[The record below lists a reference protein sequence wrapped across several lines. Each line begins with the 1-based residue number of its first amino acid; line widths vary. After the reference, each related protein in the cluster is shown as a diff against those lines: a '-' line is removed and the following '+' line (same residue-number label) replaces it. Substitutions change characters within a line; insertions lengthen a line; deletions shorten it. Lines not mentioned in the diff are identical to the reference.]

1 MNTLRLL
8 GSGFLC
14 FLLMISLSV
23 FGMAFLINNT
33 ILNPDFVVAQTD
45 KLDMTA
51 LSHDYADEL
60 ISEEL
65 PQEAEFLKEAI
76 YDVVADQEPWF
87 KEQFGIAV
95 YTSYDYFL
103 GKSDRFEINIPLD
116 DLKANVRD
124 SLWQT
129 LQDFLVHNASSIPQ
143 DLLIPYIDEH
153 YQEIVDVIPP
163 QYLPQEMVS
172 LKGDQLRTYIHQHY
186 NEFNNAL
193 QTAFI
198 LPEVSGLILNQIQPY
213 FDRYYNDFV
222 DEFPGTQSITED
234 DIPSDVMENLRTAK
248 SGIGYFHTGYYVLIA
263 FMVLLVAG
271 IILLNRNVKDS
282 SRTLGKIFLI
292 NGVVVFAGVLFAR
305 YFDFLKYIPDLPSSL
320 DNWLS
325 SLIKDAL
332 LPLQWFSLGI
342 LILGTVLIVV
352 SIFYRP
358 RKVQEPAET
367 EQE

>member
-1 MNTLRLL
+1 MNALRRL

-14 FLLMISLSV
+14 FLLLMALSV

-33 ILNPDFVVAQTD
+33 ILDPDFVVAQTD

-60 ISEEL
+60 LSEEL
-65 PQEAEFLKEAI
+65 PQEAEFLKQTI
-76 YDVVADQEPWF
+76 YNVVADQEPWL
-87 KEQFGIAV
+87 KEQFSIAV
-95 YTSYDYFL
+95 DASYDYFL

-129 LQDFLVHNASSIPQ
+129 LQDFLAHNASSIPQ
-143 DLLIPYIDEH
+143 DLLMPYIDEH

-163 QYLPQEMVS
+163 QYLPQEMAN
-172 LKGDQLRTYIHQHY
+172 LKGDQIRTYIHQHY
-186 NEFNNAL
+186 DEFITAL

-198 LPEVSGLILNQIQPY
+198 LPAVSDLILNQIQPY
-213 FDRYYNDFV
+213 FDRYYKDFV

-248 SGIGYFHTGYYVLIA
+248 NGIGYFHTGYYAMIA
-263 FMVLLVAG
+263 FMLLLVVG
-271 IILLNRNVKDS
+271 IILINRTVKDS
-282 SRTLGKIFLI
+282 SHALGIVLLI
-292 NGVVVFAGVLFAR
+292 YGVAEFAGVLFAR
-305 YFDFLKYIPDLPSSL
+305 YFDFVKYIPDLPSSL

-325 SLIKDAL
+325 SLIKDTL

-342 LILGTVLIVV
+342 LILGIVLIVV
-352 SIFYRP
+352 YIIYRP
-358 RKVQEPAET
+358 RKEQEPIQT